1 MTLYKGDLHIHTL
14 LSPCGDLEMSPKN
27 IIKKAVEQNIKI
39 LGITDHNSTRQCKII
54 EYLAKKESI
63 FILKGVEITTKE
75 EVHCLAFFENY
86 EYLTKFQE
94 ILDKNLPDIQNNVD
108 KFGYQIVVDFD
119 ENIVYEEE
127 KLLISALNLTINQIE
142 HLVHSLNGIFILAH
156 IDKTKNSII
165 SQLGFIPVDLNVE
178 AVEISKNTNK
188 AEFLNKNGYLKK
200 YSFIQNSDAHYIDE
214 LGCVFTT
221 FEITGEISFNAI
233 KDALCFKNGNGV
245 IVK

>member
-14 LSPCGDLEMSPKN
+14 LSPCGDLEMSPNN
-27 IIKKAVEQNIKI
+27 IIKKAVEQNIQI
-39 LGITDHNSTRQCKII
+39 LGITDHNSTRQCELI
-54 EYLAKKESI
+54 EYLAKKENI

-94 ILDKNLPDIQNNVD
+94 ILDENLPDIQNNVG
-108 KFGYQIVVDFD
+108 KFGYQIVVDSE
-119 ENIVYEEE
+119 ENIIYEEE

-165 SQLGFIPVDLNVE
+165 SQLGFIPVDLNVD

-188 AEFLNKNGYLKK
+188 SDFLKKNGYLKK
-200 YSFIQNSDAHYIDE
+200 YTFIQSSDAHFIDDV
-214 LGCVFTT
+214 GCVFTN
-221 FEITGEISFNAI
+221 FEINGDLSFNAV
-233 KDALCFKNGNGV
+233 KDALSFKNGNGV
-245 IVK
+245 III